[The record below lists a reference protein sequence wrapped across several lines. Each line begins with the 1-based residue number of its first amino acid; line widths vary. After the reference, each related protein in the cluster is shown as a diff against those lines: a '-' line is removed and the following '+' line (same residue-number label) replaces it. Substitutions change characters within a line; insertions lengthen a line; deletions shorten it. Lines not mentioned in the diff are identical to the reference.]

1 MWYFIMCCWILFD
14 NILRLINILFDNI
27 LRIMSP
33 SVVSNSFRHHG
44 LYVARQAPLSMGI
57 LRARFS
63 GQDSPEWVA
72 MPSSRESSQ
81 PKDQTKVSHN
91 SGGFFTI

>member
-44 LYVARQAPLSMGI
+44 LYVAHQAPPSMGI
-57 LRARFS
+57 LRVRTL
-63 GQDSPEWVA
+63 EWVA
-72 MPSSRESSQ
+72 MPSSREFSQ
-81 PKDQTKVSHN
+81 PKDQTKVSRN